1 MIKEAVILKHLTC
14 DCAPTGDYIVRY
26 VDLFENSSH
35 FFLVTEWVEG
45 MTMDVFIEKVH
56 GYLKEGKMQQKEWA
70 KTMKYIFWKVVSI
83 FRWLH
88 DVCSCLVFF
97 YVH

>member
-14 DCAPTGDYIVRY
+14 DCAPTGDYIVWY
-26 VDLFENSSH
+26 GDLFENSSC

-45 MTMDVFIEKVH
+45 LTMDAFIEKVH
-56 GYLKEGKMQQKEWA
+56 GYLRDGKMAQREWA
-70 KTMKYIFWKVVSI
+70 KTIKYICWKIISI

-88 DVCSCLVFF
+88 DVCSC
-97 YVH
+97 